1 MLRIGILGASRVGK
15 YALLA
20 PAKASSDVRIVAVAS
35 RDLTRAQAY
44 ATAHG
49 IPRALGSYDG
59 LLESDEVDAIYV
71 GLPNSLHC
79 EWSIKGLAA
88 GKHVLCEKP
97 FASNAREASAMLAAA
112 ERSGRLL
119 MEAHHS
125 AFHPAYRHIRDI
137 VRSGAVG
144 RIVRVE
150 VKFLCR
156 VPATD
161 ALRFQFALGGGAGM
175 DVGCYAVHLARFV
188 TGEEP
193 LVRSANATLVQP
205 NVDGRMDA
213 VLDFPSGVEATLA
226 CSIVER
232 LWNFRF
238 TLAVV
243 GTEGTLKV
251 THPWAPH
258 LFLHSIMLVDKH
270 GRRRRHRIARQPS
283 TYVHQ
288 LRAFVAAVETPVAF
302 PATEAQRTM
311 DVLDHIYRRAG
322 LPVRGDRTIAG

>member
-1 MLRIGILGASRVGK
+1 MAQ

-20 PAKASSDVRIVAVAS
+20 PAKVSSDVRVVAVAS
-35 RDLTRAQAY
+35 RDVARAQAY

-59 LLESDEVDAIYV
+59 LVESNDVDAVYV
-71 GLPNSLHC
+71 ALPNSLHC
-79 EWSIKGLAA
+79 EWSVKGLAA

-97 FASNAREASAMLAAA
+97 FAANASEASMMLAAA

-137 VRSGAVG
+137 IKNGAIG

-156 VPATD
+156 VPPTD
-161 ALRFQFALGGGAGM
+161 ALRFQYALGGGAGM

-193 LVRSANATLVQP
+193 LVRSANATLAQP

-213 VLDFPSGVEATLA
+213 VLDFPSGAEATIA

-238 TLAVV
+238 SLAVM
-243 GTEGTLKV
+243 GSEGTLKV
-251 THPWAPH
+251 RHPWAPH
-258 LFLHSIMLVDKH
+258 LFLHAITLVDKH
-270 GRRRRHRIARQPS
+270 GRRRRDRIERRPS

-288 LRAFVAAVETPVAF
+288 LRTFASAVETPAAF
-302 PATEAQRTM
+302 PAIEARRTM
-311 DVLDHIYRRAG
+311 EVIDDMYRRAG
-322 LPVRGDRTIAG
+322 LPVRGDRSVTG